1 MQHPV
6 PDYLRGVLESI
17 RHLEHGEVAQY
28 IPELAQADPRPL
40 GAAVATVTGRLHSAG
55 DDRTEFTIQS
65 IAKPFAYAAALAD
78 RGVETVD
85 RFVGLNPSGEAFNEL
100 SLEAESKRPDNA
112 MINAGAL
119 ATHQLLVG
127 PYAGRQER
135 IDRVVSLMST
145 LAGRQLSIDHATFES
160 EMICADRNLALAH
173 MLRSHGILHDRAEDI
188 VAGYVAQCSVRVTVR
203 DLAVMGACLA
213 AGGVHPLTGERVL
226 GSIVTRQV
234 LSVMSASGMY
244 DAAGEW
250 LTDVGIPAKSG
261 VAGGVM
267 GALPGQVGIGV
278 YSPRLDEHGNS
289 VRGME
294 FFRRLSEDLNL
305 HLMEADPL
313 GATVVRF
320 VRREDDAVRLHLQGV
335 IRFGG
340 AEAVQAALVEI
351 SQERPERVVVSFER
365 VDRVTDVGRRMVQE
379 GIRRLRED
387 GLTVDVEDP
396 DQLF

>member
-6 PDYLRGVLESI
+6 PDRLRGVLESL
-17 RHLEHGEVAQY
+17 RHLDHGEVAQY
-28 IPELAQADPRPL
+28 IPELAKADPDAF
-40 GAAVATVTGRLHSAG
+40 GVAVATVTGRLHSAG
-55 DDRTEFTIQS
+55 DDETEFTIQS
-65 IAKPFAYAAALAD
+65 ISKPFAYAAALTD
-78 RGVETVD
+78 RGAETVD
-85 RFVGLNPSGEAFNEL
+85 SFVGLNPSGEAFNEL
-100 SLEAESKRPDNA
+100 SLEEDSHRPDNA

-119 ATHQLLVG
+119 AVHQLLVG

-135 IDRVVSLMST
+135 IDRVVSLMSA
-145 LAGRQLSIDHATFES
+145 LAGRRLRIDHPTYES
-160 EMICADRNLALAH
+160 EMATADRNLALAH
-173 MLRSHGILHDRAEDI
+173 MLRSHGILHDRAEDV
-188 VAGYVAQCSVRVTVR
+188 VAGYVAQCAVRVNVR

-213 AGGVHPLTGERVL
+213 SGGVHPVTGERVL
-226 GSIVTRQV
+226 DSRVTRQV

-250 LTDVGIPAKSG
+250 MTDVGIPAKSG

-267 GALPGQVGIGV
+267 GALPGQVGLGV

-289 VRGME
+289 VRGVE
-294 FFRRLSEDLNL
+294 VFRRLSEDLNL

-313 GATVVRF
+313 GATVVRS
-320 VRREDDAVRLHLQGV
+320 VRRQGDTVLLHLQGV
-335 IRFGG
+335 LRFGG

-351 SQERPERVVVSFER
+351 AAEAPERVLLCVER

-387 GLTVDVEDP
+387 GIAVDVEDP
-396 DQLF
+396 DGLL

>member
-6 PDYLRGVLESI
+6 PDYLRGVLDSLE
-17 RHLEHGEVAQY
+17 HLEGGELAQY
-28 IPELAQADPRPL
+28 IPELAKADPDRL
-40 GAAVATVTGRLHSAG
+40 GAAIATVTGRLHSAG
-55 DDRTEFTIQS
+55 DDETEFTIQS
-65 IAKPFAYAAALAD
+65 ISKPFAYAAALTD
-78 RGVETVD
+78 RGADTVD
-85 RFVGLNPSGEAFNEL
+85 AFVGLNPSGEAFNEL
-100 SLEAESKRPDNA
+100 SLEEESKRPDNA

-135 IDRVVSLMST
+135 IDRVVSLMSE
-145 LAGRQLSIDHATFES
+145 LAGRRLSIDHATFES
-160 EMICADRNLALAH
+160 EMAASDRNLALGH

-188 VAGYVAQCSVRVTVR
+188 VAGYIAQCAVRVTVR

-213 AGGVHPLTGERVL
+213 SGGVHPFTGERVL
-226 GSIVTRQV
+226 RSLVTRQV
-234 LSVMSASGMY
+234 LSVMSSSGMY

-250 LTDVGIPAKSG
+250 MADVGIPAKSG

-278 YSPRLDEHGNS
+278 FSPRLDAHGSS
-289 VRGME
+289 VRGVE
-294 FFRRLSEDLNL
+294 VFRRLSEDLNL

-320 VRREDDAVRLHLQGV
+320 VRREDGAVRLHLQGV

-340 AEAVQAALVEI
+340 AEAVQAAMMEI
-351 SQERPERVVVSFER
+351 AGQRPARVVVSLER

-387 GLTVDVEDP
+387 GVAVDLEDP
-396 DQLF
+396 DRLL

>member
-1 MQHPV
+1 MQQV
-6 PDYLRGVLESI
+6 LDEVRGDDAGAPAS
-17 RHLEHGEVAQY
+17 Y
-28 IPELAQADPRPL
+28 IPELAGADPDRL
-40 GAAVATVTGRLHSAG
+40 AFAVVGPRGRVRSVG
-55 DDRTEFTIQS
+55 DDDVEFTIQS
-65 IAKPFAYAAALAD
+65 ISKPFAYAAALTD
-78 RGVETVD
+78 RGTETVD

-100 SLEAESKRPDNA
+100 SLEEESKRPDNA

-135 IDRVVSLMST
+135 IDRGVSLMST
-145 LAGRQLSIDHATFES
+145 LAGRRLEVDHATFES
-160 EMICADRNLALAH
+160 EMGVADRNLALAH
-173 MLRSHGILHDRAEDI
+173 MLRSHDILHDRAEDI
-188 VAGYVAQCSVRVTVR
+188 VAGYVALCSVKVTVR

-213 AGGVHPLTGERVL
+213 SGGVHPITGERVL
-226 GSIVTRQV
+226 RSLVTRQV

-250 LTDVGIPAKSG
+250 MTDVGIPAKSG

-267 GALPGQVGIGV
+267 GSLPGQVGIGV

-289 VRGME
+289 VRGVE

-335 IRFGG
+335 LRFGG
-340 AEAVQAALVEI
+340 AEAVQAAMVEI
-351 SQERPERVVVSFER
+351 GQERPDRVVVSLER

-396 DQLF
+396 DELL

>member
-1 MQHPV
+1 MRHPV
-6 PDYLRGVLESI
+6 PDYLNGVLESLE
-17 RHLEHGEVAQY
+17 HLESGQVAQY
-28 IPELAQADPRPL
+28 IPELAKADPRPF
-40 GAAVATVTGRLHSAG
+40 GAALATVTGRLHTAG
-55 DDRTEFTIQS
+55 DDETEFTIQS
-65 IAKPFAYAAALAD
+65 ISKPFSYAAALTD
-78 RGVETVD
+78 RGTETVD

-100 SLEAESKRPDNA
+100 SLEEESKRPDNA
-112 MINAGAL
+112 MINTGAL

-145 LAGRQLSIDHATFES
+145 LADRRLEIDHATFES
-160 EMICADRNLALAH
+160 EMGAADRNLALAH

-213 AGGVHPLTGERVL
+213 SGGVHPFTGERVL
-226 GSIVTRQV
+226 RSLVARQV

-250 LTDVGIPAKSG
+250 MTDVGIPAKSG

-278 YSPRLDEHGNS
+278 YAPRLDEHGNS
-289 VRGME
+289 VRGVE

-335 IRFGG
+335 LRFGG
-340 AEAVQAALVEI
+340 AEAVQAAMVEI
-351 SQERPERVVVSFER
+351 GQERPDRVVVSLER

-396 DQLF
+396 DELL